1 MLFGRT
7 MLIVEITVI
16 TTQYMENKMRTIE
29 QDEVFSPQYVVKDHV
44 VHVTAAVK
52 EDKDSPLRHEIG
64 FSIDFEKTP
73 RSQLLAI
80 AARQL
85 TVQVQS
91 KFRKVG
97 PSKFKMI
104 EKTWTPGEI
113 IKAETKSKEEKL
125 LDEINHMPV
134 EKREAFLKLAKS
146 L

>member
-1 MLFGRT
+1 M
-7 MLIVEITVI
+7 IVKEYLLTCII
-16 TTQYMENKMRTIE
+16 RRNKMRTIE
-29 QDEVFSPQYVVKDHV
+29 TDEVFSPQYVVKDHV

-52 EDKDSPLRHEIG
+52 EDKDSPRRHEIG

-113 IKAETKSKEEKL
+113 MAAEKKSKQEKL
-125 LDEINHMPV
+125 LDEISHMPAD
-134 EKREAFLKLAKS
+134 KREAFLRLAKS